1 MGFKFWWVFMV
12 SSLHVWIPAANPESK
27 EPEVI
32 IWQKLRMWPL
42 RWVFSFLW
50 QQRLSSSSQSS
61 GQKTLDNFLEKKN
74 ISLSC
79 VCTNFC
85 VPSLDAKSIDSYS
98 WPKRCTDRCDKSN
111 VHKIATQG
119 YILFLNLKFLHYFQE
134 KIYF

>member
-61 GQKTLDNFLEKKN
+61 GQKTLDNFLRKKYQFV
-74 ISLSC
+74 LR
-79 VCTNFC
+79 TNFC
-85 VPSLDAKSIDSYS
+85 VPPLMLKALIAIVDPSVALIDVTSQITQNRD
-98 WPKRCTDRCDKSN
+98 PR
-111 VHKIATQG
+111 VHTISE
-119 YILFLNLKFLHYFQE
+119 LKFSPLSFW
-134 KIYF
+134 KNLLF